1 MIPIIPFRLGNYRM
15 PFAWAARPLFR
26 LYSNELDTS
35 SDFPAIYRQENNKIK
50 DEELLK
56 LLSEYRKYVLIHKRT
71 RINFYII
78 QSSMYVLIEL
88 FSLGLRSLA
97 N

>member
-1 MIPIIPFRLGNYRM
+1 MRRECLTIKKIYISLIVHDYIRDFIFRLGNYRM

-35 SDFPAIYRQENNKIK
+35 SDFPAIYRQEGNKIK

-56 LLSEYRKYVLIHKRT
+56 LLSEYRKYVLI
-71 RINFYII
+71 IN
-78 QSSMYVLIEL
+78 
-88 FSLGLRSLA
+88 
-97 N
+97 

>member
-1 MIPIIPFRLGNYRM
+1 MFCVIIIIKNRLGNYRM

-35 SDFPAIYRQENNKIK
+35 SDFPAIYRQEGNKIK

-56 LLSEYRKYVLIHKRT
+56 LLSEYRKYVL
-71 RINFYII
+71 
-78 QSSMYVLIEL
+78 
-88 FSLGLRSLA
+88 
-97 N
+97 

>member
-1 MIPIIPFRLGNYRM
+1 MLDNQKMILIVSFRLGNYRM

-50 DEELLK
+50 DEEILK

-71 RINFYII
+71 HINFYNTKFNV
-78 QSSMYVLIEL
+78 YYYERCVY
-88 FSLGLRSLA
+88 
-97 N
+97 

>member
-1 MIPIIPFRLGNYRM
+1 MSRKLARYKMAIKNMTVFSVSFRLGNYRM

-35 SDFPAIYRQENNKIK
+35 SDFPAIYRQDGNKIK

-56 LLSEYRKYVLIHKRT
+56 LLSEYRKCVEIPLLKC
-71 RINFYII
+71 
-78 QSSMYVLIEL
+78 
-88 FSLGLRSLA
+88 
-97 N
+97 

>member
-1 MIPIIPFRLGNYRM
+1 M

-35 SDFPAIYRQENNKIK
+35 SDFPAIYRQEGNKIK

-56 LLSEYRKYVLIHKRT
+56 LLSEYRKYA
-71 RINFYII
+71 YII
-78 QSSMYVLIEL
+78 YIKIYMIYILI
-88 FSLGLRSLA
+88 FFIVGLKNLV

>member
-1 MIPIIPFRLGNYRM
+1 M

-35 SDFPAIYRQENNKIK
+35 PDFPAIYRQEGNKIR

-56 LLSEYRKYVLIHKRT
+56 LLSEYRKYVSIYCHHYSNRHIPLYT
-71 RINFYII
+71 L
-78 QSSMYVLIEL
+78 SS
-88 FSLGLRSLA
+88 FSLKT
-97 N
+97 

>member
-1 MIPIIPFRLGNYRM
+1 MYICLCNIFCLIIIIKNRLGNYRM

-35 SDFPAIYRQENNKIK
+35 SDFPAIYRQEGNKIK

-56 LLSEYRKYVLIHKRT
+56 LLSEYRKYVL
-71 RINFYII
+71 
-78 QSSMYVLIEL
+78 
-88 FSLGLRSLA
+88 
-97 N
+97 

>member
-1 MIPIIPFRLGNYRM
+1 MYFMNLHYLLFSSRLGNYRM

-35 SDFPAIYRQENNKIK
+35 SDFPAIYRQEGNKLK

-56 LLSEYRKYVLIHKRT
+56 LLSEYRKYISILINIIEKCVYW
-71 RINFYII
+71 INEVYCMYINKC
-78 QSSMYVLIEL
+78 Y
-88 FSLGLRSLA
+88 
-97 N
+97 

>member
-1 MIPIIPFRLGNYRM
+1 M

-35 SDFPAIYRQENNKIK
+35 SDFPAIYRQEGNKIK

-56 LLSEYRKYVLIHKRT
+56 LLSEYRKYA
-71 RINFYII
+71 YII
-78 QSSMYVLIEL
+78 YSKLYMIYILI
-88 FSLGLRSLA
+88 FFIIGLRNLV